1 MTAHKRTAA
10 GQHRVLECPVC
21 LSEQLTESDVVRPF
35 NCAHLVCSDCDAK
48 LHQRTDLRCP
58 TCRSP
63 REGYTTSDADLQA
76 RINHAGDRDAADF
89 ELANEIDGGDPR
101 LAIMQLLGIAR
112 SDTNSQ
118 VQAMDLGG
126 GRLVIFPMGANAA
139 GNGMRGAAAVAAAE
153 PPVPDLYYDPGT
165 GAFTPPRPPNA
176 TRSPVVPRA
185 PRRQSMSD
193 DAPRYRSIGPDNDVA
208 YNLASPVPRRR
219 LSVTYM
225 TNERL
230 RELHGTAD
238 AARQA
243 FNNLS
248 HVDIQGFRRLIS
260 TD

>member
-1 MTAHKRTAA
+1 LQTMAAHKRTAE

-21 LSEQLTESDVVRPF
+21 LNEQLTESDVVRPF
-35 NCAHLVCSDCDAK
+35 SCAHLVCSHCDAA
-48 LHQRTDLRCP
+48 LHQRADLRCP

-89 ELANEIDGGDPR
+89 ELANETDGGDPR
-101 LAIMQLLGIAR
+101 LAMMQLLGIAR

-126 GRLVIFPMGANAA
+126 GRLIVFQMGA
-139 GNGMRGAAAVAAAE
+139 
-153 PPVPDLYYDPGT
+153 

-176 TRSPVVPRA
+176 TRSPVAPRA
-185 PRRQSMSD
+185 PRRRSMAV
-193 DAPRYRSIGPDNDVA
+193 DAPRHRSIGESDNHEA
-208 YNLASPVPRRR
+208 PASPAPRRQR
-219 LSVTYM
+219 SVTYM

-238 AARQA
+238 VARQA

-248 HVDIQGFRRLIS
+248 HVDIQLFRSLIS